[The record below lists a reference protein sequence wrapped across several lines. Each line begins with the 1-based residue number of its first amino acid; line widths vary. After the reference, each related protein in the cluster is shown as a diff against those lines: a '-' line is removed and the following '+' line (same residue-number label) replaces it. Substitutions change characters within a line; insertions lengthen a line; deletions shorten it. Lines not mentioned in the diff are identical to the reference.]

1 MQLVRFGREG
11 HECVGLRHG
20 DVIRDVSQRVPTL
33 SGAALDPG
41 SLSTL
46 AAVDPHSFPIVH
58 ERVRLGA
65 CIEPGGKIVCVGLN
79 YSDHAKEAGMPL
91 PSEPVLFMKGCR
103 LSGPNDPILL
113 PQAAQQV
120 DWEMELAIVIG
131 RFALAVA
138 EGETRNYVAGF
149 AGFIDVSE
157 RNWQHARQGQWV
169 KGKSWLSF
177 APIGPWLATPDEI
190 ANVQALSV
198 WLAVN
203 GVRVQDGNTADM
215 LAGVDKLVSYISQF
229 MPLYPGDVIA
239 TGTPAG
245 VGMGLKPPRY
255 LRVGDEVRGGLT
267 SLGEHAHRC
276 ERFA

>member
-1 MQLVRFGREG
+1 MRLVRFGSEGRER
-11 HECVGLRHG
+11 VGLCHG
-20 DVIRDVSQRVPTL
+20 DAIRDVSQRVPSL
-33 SGAALDPG
+33 SGAALDPA
-41 SLSTL
+41 SLATL
-46 AAVDPHSFPIVH
+46 ATVDLQSFPIVNGP
-58 ERVRLGA
+58 VRLGA
-65 CIEPGGKIVCVGLN
+65 CIEPCGKIVCVGLN

-103 LSGPNDPILL
+103 LSGPNDPILI

-131 RFALAVA
+131 RLALAVA
-138 EGETRNYVAGF
+138 ESDARKHVAGF

-157 RNWQHARQGQWV
+157 RSWQHARQGQWV

-190 ANVQALSV
+190 TNVQALGV

-215 LAGVDKLVSYISQF
+215 LVGADKLVSYISHF

-255 LRVGDEVRGGLT
+255 LNIGDDVRGGLT

-276 ERFA
+276 ERFT